1 MNPFSTK
8 SPDTV
13 QKLTQESQTILDTFM
28 KTVTNLNAVNERIET
43 VKIQK
48 QAEAEKLLEEK
59 AELEY
64 TQERNEKVATKIKAF
79 FE

>member
-8 SPDTV
+8 NQDTV